1 MPWLLFAF
9 AAVVGV
15 LNTVQAGN
23 NTTLNKAL
31 GQPYWALVM
40 VFGVALC
47 TALVIALASG
57 QKPPSGGALAQVP
70 WWGFIGGIFGAV
82 YILSMLLMAERLG
95 AAVFMGVTVSAA
107 VVTSLVMDHFGLLGF
122 QVHEAGIGR
131 MAGGVLMVAGL
142 ALIAAF

>member
-1 MPWLLFAF
+1 
-9 AAVVGV
+9 
-15 LNTVQAGN
+15 
-23 NTTLNKAL
+23 
-31 GQPYWALVM
+31 
-40 VFGVALC
+40 
-47 TALVIALASG
+47 VIALASG
-57 QKPPSGGALAQVP
+57 QKPPTGGALAQVP

-122 QVHEAGIGR
+122 QVHEAGLGR
-131 MAGGVLMVAGL
+131 MAGGVLMVVGL